1 MTKKNWLAVGIIGG
15 ILLLL
20 AVISYFYMTQRKIVQ
35 KRVNISVVVYGS
47 TAERWVAFKQGVDQA
62 ASDFGGIVN
71 FVVLTESGSS
81 REQMEQIDRELEN
94 GAQGIA
100 AAVTDSSGMA
110 EYIGSISN
118 RVPVVL
124 AENKVEGSQAVTCVE
139 ANAYEMGQA
148 LAHQAAEGTAK
159 EVPVS
164 IVLMGENKSSLK
176 ERLDGFRAGCADEG
190 RKIEQNFYP
199 SRDSMSRILESGKEN
214 ILVALD
220 DLSLEMTEKVIR
232 DSEAD
237 IRLYGIGSSEQIV
250 YALDQGYIEGIVFQ
264 NEYNMGYEVTD
275 TLIQKIRKGVADEAM
290 EIDFHQ
296 ATGATLHNPE
306 NERLLYPIIQ

>member
-1 MTKKNWLAVGIIGG
+1 MW
-15 ILLLL
+15 
-20 AVISYFYMTQRKIVQ
+20 F
-35 KRVNISVVVYGS
+35 
-47 TAERWVAFKQGVDQA
+47 
-62 ASDFGGIVN
+62 
-71 FVVLTESGSS
+71 LTESGSS

-100 AAVTDSSGMA
+100 AAVTDNSGMA

-176 ERLDGFRAGCADEG
+176 RAFGWFPCRMCG
-190 RKIEQNFYP
+190 
-199 SRDSMSRILESGKEN
+199 
-214 ILVALD
+214 
-220 DLSLEMTEKVIR
+220 
-232 DSEAD
+232 
-237 IRLYGIGSSEQIV
+237 
-250 YALDQGYIEGIVFQ
+250 
-264 NEYNMGYEVTD
+264 
-275 TLIQKIRKGVADEAM
+275 
-290 EIDFHQ
+290 
-296 ATGATLHNPE
+296 
-306 NERLLYPIIQ
+306 

>member
-1 MTKKNWLAVGIIGG
+1 
-15 ILLLL
+15 
-20 AVISYFYMTQRKIVQ
+20 MTQRKIVQ

-250 YALDQGYIEGIVFQ
+250 FALDQGYIEGIVFQ